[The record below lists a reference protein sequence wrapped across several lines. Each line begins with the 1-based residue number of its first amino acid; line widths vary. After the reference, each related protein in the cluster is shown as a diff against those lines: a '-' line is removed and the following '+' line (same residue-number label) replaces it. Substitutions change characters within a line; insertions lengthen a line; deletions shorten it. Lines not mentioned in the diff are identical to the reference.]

1 MTLSSDAPVPAPD
14 GPPLATMARIGTML
28 HVTVLH
34 ASLAD
39 LLWQHRQR
47 LTEDHGCSG
56 LRLIVLDPSLGGDK
70 PPALEWQCPS
80 SVGSGIS
87 WRRR

>member
-1 MTLSSDAPVPAPD
+1 MSLSSDALMPAPD

-34 ASLAD
+34 ASTAD
-39 LLWQHRQR
+39 LLWQNRQR
-47 LTEDHGCSG
+47 LTEDHGCFG
-56 LRLIVLDPSLGGDK
+56 LRLIVLDPSLGADK
-70 PPALEWQCPS
+70 PTTLEWQLPAG
-80 SVGSGIS
+80 VKNGFS